1 MDILIFWF
9 ALVSILLVYLIHWI
23 FTKDEKKQE
32 SKVLHVKHYQHSVYL
47 PLLRI
52 EEVGRNEK
60 VLFCRLKDR
69 STIVSKFLEQY
80 PVSFG
85 NLIHNKYLYTGI
97 KYRNFNEVSNVL
109 TVTYQDKYKI

>member
-9 ALVSILLVYLIHWI
+9 ALVSVLLVYLIYWI
-23 FTKDEKKQE
+23 FNKNEKKQE
-32 SKVLHVKHYQHSVYL
+32 SMVLHVKHYQHSVYL
-47 PLLRI
+47 PLFII
-52 EEVGRNEK
+52 EEADRNEK
-60 VLFCRLKDR
+60 VLFCWLKDR
-69 STIVSKFLEQY
+69 STIVSKFLEEY

-85 NLIHNKYLYTGI
+85 NLIYNRYLYTGI